1 MGPNCKRIAHEIS
14 SGFLQG
20 KQIVALL
27 QTRKKIVSLRYYSNS
42 LVYEKKKAAA
52 KLDLLSYK
60 MFLVKST
67 CFDSETLPTF
77 S

>member
-1 MGPNCKRIAHEIS
+1 MCSHT
-14 SGFLQG
+14 
-20 KQIVALL
+20 ALL
-27 QTRKKIVSLRYYSNS
+27 NRLVLALEKLFLLDTTLIV
-42 LVYEKKKAAA
+42 VYEKKKAAA

-77 S
+77 SSYISFAHKAIMV